1 MDEPFIVTGATG
13 FVGSRLVRRLGG
25 NVATLSM
32 AGEGWAAAAQSA
44 RFARATVFHLAARV
58 HGMDAESGTQYLRDN
73 AEKTRQLAQ
82 LAASRG
88 ARRFVFLSSVK
99 VLGEESATRP
109 FTPADRPAPQDGYAR
124 SKLAAEVA
132 LQEVAARGPMQYVIV
147 RSPLVYGS
155 GARGNLMSLLKLADC
170 AWPLPFASLVA
181 PRSFI
186 HVDDLAELL
195 QACAL
200 RPQAAGR
207 IYLPAHRQPACTRDL
222 VSALRQALGRPR
234 RLFAMSPGA
243 IEALGAAAGQRARAL
258 RMTRALEVD
267 PSAAERDLQWSAQRG
282 LEIAAADLV
291 EGYRQ
296 GDAA

>member
-32 AGEGWAAAAQSA
+32 AGERWADVAQSVP
-44 RFARATVFHLAARV
+44 FAHATVFHLAARV
-58 HGMDAESGTQYLRDN
+58 HRMGAESGAQYLRDN

-82 LAASRG
+82 LAASMG
-88 ARRFVFLSSVK
+88 ARRFVFLSSIK
-99 VLGEESATRP
+99 VLGEETTTHA
-109 FTPADRPAPQDGYAR
+109 FTSADRPAPQDGYAR

-132 LQEVAARGPMQYVIV
+132 LQEVAARGSMQCVIV
-147 RSPLVYGS
+147 RSPLVYGK
-155 GARGNLMSLLKLADC
+155 GARGNLVSLLKLADS
-170 AWPLPFASLVA
+170 AWPLPFATLVA

-186 HVDDLAELL
+186 HVDDLAQLL
-195 QACAL
+195 QACGV

-207 IYLPAHRQPACTRDL
+207 IYLPAHRRPACTRDL
-222 VSALRQALGRPR
+222 VSALRRALGRR
-234 RLFAMSPGA
+234 ERLFAMPPET
-243 IEALGAAAGQRARAL
+243 IEMLGAAVGQRARAL
-258 RMTRALEVD
+258 RLTRALEVD
-267 PSAAERDLQWSAQRG
+267 PSAAELDLEWSAQRG

-291 EGYRQ
+291 DGYRQ